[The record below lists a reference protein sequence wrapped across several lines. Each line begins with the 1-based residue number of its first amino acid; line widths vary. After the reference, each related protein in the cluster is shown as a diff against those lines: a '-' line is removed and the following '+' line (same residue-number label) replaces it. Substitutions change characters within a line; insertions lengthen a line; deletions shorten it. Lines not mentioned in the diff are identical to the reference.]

1 MHRVLVCSQLAPVLP
16 LGRCMSM
23 WVVAHTVAVALY
35 CFSLCVAVFFTVL
48 QLFTVRRLSH
58 YLFILSLI
66 FDKRTVVFTLY
77 VCDGLFSHSVVSSR
91 MYITTVCVGS
101 CLAGKGCGG
110 PNLGWVSVCLSAG
123 RVLVGAGWDFMGGG
137 VYEASIVLLVVC

>member
-1 MHRVLVCSQLAPVLP
+1 MYVHV
-16 LGRCMSM
+16 
-23 WVVAHTVAVALY
+23 VVAHTVAVALY

-101 CLAGKGCGG
+101 CFSGKGCGG
-110 PNLGWVSVCLSAG
+110 PNLGWVS
-123 RVLVGAGWDFMGGG
+123 RLVGYWLWLGGL
-137 VYEASIVLLVVC
+137 LLVVGFMKHR